1 MASAAP
7 DASSPAHVP
16 GVFRIL
22 AGRNQPAPRRRAD
35 QRRRSPRSSRN
46 LALDRQESRQERM
59 PPCEEPAGH
68 ANCWITPLLLLVR
81 AIINDMAYCDLCEM
95 DRGFCEH
102 GLTERRRN
110 AVAIADGLLISP
122 NGIVHIPGCHHK
134 GDDPD
139 YSRWAMLDTPRAWE
153 RLGNGE
159 QLPATGGQSPGL
171 IAGTR
176 CQDCASHGPW

>member
-1 MASAAP
+1 
-7 DASSPAHVP
+7 
-16 GVFRIL
+16 
-22 AGRNQPAPRRRAD
+22 
-35 QRRRSPRSSRN
+35 
-46 LALDRQESRQERM
+46 M

-110 AVAIADGLLISP
+110 AAAIADGLLISP